1 MRIHWNNSYNDLC
14 VSYIEKL
21 RSGLNNTRN
30 LSGEAHELLRHFS
43 MISIRRAMSRTS
55 KQHCTATLNS
65 AWSGIHWSFSNGD
78 YVLQ

>member
-30 LSGEAHELLRHFS
+30 LSGEAHELLRHFF
-43 MISIRRAMSRTS
+43 
-55 KQHCTATLNS
+55 Q
-65 AWSGIHWSFSNGD
+65 
-78 YVLQ
+78 